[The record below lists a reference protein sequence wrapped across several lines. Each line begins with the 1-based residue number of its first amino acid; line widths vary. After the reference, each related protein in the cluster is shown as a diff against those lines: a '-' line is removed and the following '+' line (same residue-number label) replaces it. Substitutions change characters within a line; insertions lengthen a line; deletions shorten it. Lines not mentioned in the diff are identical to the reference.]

1 MKNNAVI
8 EKFQYSQIQNYPYE
22 QWLREVQYNGKTLN
36 AAERE
41 EFIANSEKVIDS
53 YSEALPMTALILE
66 RIEGKHDEFHQMYRV
81 FLSVNQ
87 FVLLTMIDC
96 NVISKLFMQ
105 ADKDYD
111 KRFLRGKMKVILNEG
126 FKKLYGFKGG
136 KNSKWDELGSI
147 LKNFPEEIKKQ
158 YQELTSLLDEQ
169 AKSSSWWKD
178 ERDLETHL
186 DAERLYASRCENV
199 IESKVMMDSLKL
211 LNALYAIEG
220 FLVNMHGC
228 INNFLIYKHQ
238 RGELREE

>member
-1 MKNNAVI
+1 MNDVLDNI
-8 EKFQYSQIQNYPYE
+8 RYSPICNYPYE
-22 QWLREVQYNGKTLN
+22 QWLREVQYNGKILN
-36 AAERE
+36 ATERE
-41 EFIANSEKVIDS
+41 EFIANSEKVIDA
-53 YSEALPMTALILE
+53 YSEGLPMTALILE
-66 RIEGKHDEFHQMYRV
+66 RIEGKHDVFHEMYRV

-111 KRFLRGKMKVILNEG
+111 KRFLRGKMKIILNEG

-136 KNSKWDELGSI
+136 KDSKWDELSTI
-147 LKNFPEEIKKQ
+147 LKYFPEKIKKQ
-158 YQELTSLLDEQ
+158 YQELSSLLEEQ

-186 DAERLYASRCENV
+186 DAEKLYASRCEDV
-199 IESKVMMDSLKL
+199 IEGKVMMDSLKL

-220 FLVNMHGC
+220 FLLNMHGC
-228 INNFLIYKHQ
+228 INNFLINKYQ
-238 RGELREE
+238 RGELKNE

>member
-220 FLVNMHGC
+220 FLLNMHGC
-228 INNFLIYKHQ
+228 INNFLINKYQ